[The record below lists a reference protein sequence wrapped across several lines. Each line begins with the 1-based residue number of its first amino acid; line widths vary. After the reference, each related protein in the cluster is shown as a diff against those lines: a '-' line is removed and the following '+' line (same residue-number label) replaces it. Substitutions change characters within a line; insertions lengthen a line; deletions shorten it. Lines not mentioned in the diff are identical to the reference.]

1 MPFPACPLGYDFP
14 PAISDSDTSVL
25 SPAPSDNHLHRPHQ
39 AVPS

>member
-14 PAISDSDTSVL
+14 PEEYGSDTSVL
-25 SPAPSDNHLHRPHQ
+25 LSAPSDNHLHRPHQ